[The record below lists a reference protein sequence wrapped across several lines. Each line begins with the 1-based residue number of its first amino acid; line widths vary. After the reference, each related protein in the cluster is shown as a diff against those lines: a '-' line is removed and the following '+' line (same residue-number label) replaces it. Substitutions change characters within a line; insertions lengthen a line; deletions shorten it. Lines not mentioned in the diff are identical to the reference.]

1 VLKVHWLWL
10 FSAAHVLSPELR
22 RFRLLV
28 CQARRLQYSFTTMK
42 VATWPVGF
50 FAVSRAAATV
60 TVIMSVVSTA
70 AAATVTIMVSTAAM
84 ASETVTISVVSTTA
98 AVIVTAIISDGAA
111 GKIEIIVSLGAVRPL
126 RSSNEGVV
134 AGRACAYSW
143 VSAAV
148 QLSGHRNQCSTR
160 NCRSKIGNIV
170 ISMIPIENR
179 HHIAGASL
187 TFLVRTLASR
197 GPANK

>member
-42 VATWPVGF
+42 VATWPVVF

-60 TVIMSVVSTA
+60 
-70 AAATVTIMVSTAAM
+70 
-84 ASETVTISVVSTTA
+84 TVTISVVSTTA

-111 GKIEIIVSLGAVRPL
+111 GKIEIVVSLGAVRPL